1 MKHLAAQLTSKGQ
14 LTLPKGI
21 RDRLK
26 VASGDRV
33 EFVEDES
40 GRIYLRAKSVRAADL
55 AGILKKP
62 GQRPVTVEEMNE
74 AVAAAAVERYEQAIG
89 RR

>member
-1 MKHLAAQLTSKGQ
+1 MNQSAQLTSKGQ
-14 LTLPKGI
+14 LTVPKGI

-26 VASGDRV
+26 VTSGDRI

-40 GRIYLRAKSVRAADL
+40 GRIYLRAKTIRAADL

-62 GQRPVTVEEMNE
+62 GRKPATIEEMNE
-74 AVAAAAVERYEQAIG
+74 AVAVAAAERYERAVG

>member
-1 MKHLAAQLTSKGQ
+1 MNQSAQLTSKGQ
-14 LTLPKGI
+14 LTVPKGV

-26 VASGDRV
+26 VTSGDRI

-40 GRIYLRAKSVRAADL
+40 GRIYLRAKTIRAADL

-62 GQRPVTVEEMNE
+62 GRKPATIEEMNE
-74 AVAAAAVERYEQAIG
+74 AVAAAAAERYERAVG

>member
-1 MKHLAAQLTSKGQ
+1 MRYLAQLTSKGQ